1 VERQRDAALFVG
13 STSLDARIRLH
24 STLGARALDP
34 RPVNVETRRLLIVRF
49 ENEHRSVT

>member
-1 VERQRDAALFVG
+1 MREYGSIRRLGRGRSALARD
-13 STSLDARIRLH
+13 I
-24 STLGARALDP
+24 DP